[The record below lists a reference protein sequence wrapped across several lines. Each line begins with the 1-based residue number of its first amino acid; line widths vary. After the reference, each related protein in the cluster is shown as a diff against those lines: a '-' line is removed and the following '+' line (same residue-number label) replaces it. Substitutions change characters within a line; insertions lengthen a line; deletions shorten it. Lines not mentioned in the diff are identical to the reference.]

1 MIIWRDGIAAL
12 DTTQRLTLYLAASS
26 LAGAAVQHGIS
37 GDWRATVLQLSTTAI
52 LSAAAYRAGLR
63 QGEEGNADRNG
74 KENAQHRSVLTTQ
87 PAPAHKQIEPRA
99 EQEQEKL
106 SMAGMLAAGIAH
118 EIRNP
123 LTSLR
128 GFLQLTANKAK
139 PEYTA
144 IMLSE
149 VDRINEIVTELLE
162 LAKPKETAF
171 EERDLPTLLE
181 QTVTLMEAQA
191 NLSNVTLAMEPSA
204 SMLPSIVI
212 TCEENKLKQ
221 VFINLIK
228 NAVEASAGGGAIRIA
243 VRQSEGEAVIEVAD
257 TGSGLP
263 SEDIEQLGQPFYTTK
278 EHGSG
283 LGLMVCRRIVL
294 DHGGTMAFRSE
305 VGVGTVVTVRLPC
318 NSPRMEDMKARPEG
332 QPIGK

>member
-1 MIIWRDGIAAL
+1 MIMRRDGITAL
-12 DTTQRLTLYLAASS
+12 ESTQRLPLFLAASS
-26 LAGAAVQHGIS
+26 LAAAAVQHGIS
-37 GDWRATVLQLSTTAI
+37 GDWRTTALQFCTTAA
-52 LSAAAYRAGLR
+52 LSAAAYRAGCR
-63 QGEEGNADRNG
+63 QGEDG
-74 KENAQHRSVLTTQ
+74 KASRSSGEEVKHKSTAQA
-87 PAPAHKQIEPRA
+87 APAQKPVEPRA
-99 EQEQEKL
+99 EQERDKL

-123 LTSLR
+123 LTSLK
-128 GFLQLTANKAK
+128 GFLQLTASKPK

-171 EERDLPTLLE
+171 EERDLPALLE
-181 QTVTLMEAQA
+181 QTVTLLEAQA
-191 NLSNVTLAMEPSA
+191 NLSNVTLAMEPNA
-204 SMLPSIVI
+204 RELPPIIV

-228 NAVEASAGGGAIRIA
+228 NAIEASAGGGAIRIA
-243 VRQSEGEAVIEVAD
+243 VRSSDEQVVVEVTD
-257 TGSGLP
+257 TGSGLV
-263 SEDIEQLGQPFYTTK
+263 EEQLEQLGQPFYTTK

-283 LGLMVCRRIVL
+283 LGLMVCRRIVQ
-294 DHGGTMAFRSE
+294 DHGGTIAFRSE
-305 VGVGTVVTVRLPC
+305 AGEGTVVEVRLPC
-318 NSPRMEDMKARPEG
+318 NSPRMEDMKARSAG

>member
-1 MIIWRDGIAAL
+1 MRRDGIAAVES
-12 DTTQRLTLYLAASS
+12 TQRLTLYLAAISMAS
-26 LAGAAVQHGIS
+26 AAVQHGIS
-37 GDWRATVLQLSTTAI
+37 GDWRSTALQFCTTAI

-63 QGEEGNADRNG
+63 EGEEGKTGRSGGEEG
-74 KENAQHRSVLTTQ
+74 KQESAMQAISAMEEN
-87 PAPAHKQIEPRA
+87 EPRA
-99 EQEQEKL
+99 ELEREKL

-128 GFLQLTANKAK
+128 GFLQLTADKAK

-181 QTVTLMEAQA
+181 QTVTLLEAQA

-204 SMLPSIVI
+204 SELPPIIV

-243 VRQSEGEAVIEVAD
+243 VRESDGQAVIEVAD

-263 SEDIEQLGQPFYTTK
+263 SEDLEQLGQPFYTTK

-283 LGLMVCRRIVL
+283 LGLMVCRRIVQ

-305 VGVGTVVTVRLPC
+305 AGEGTVVTVRLPC
-318 NSPRMEDMKARPEG
+318 NPPRMEDMKARSTG
-332 QPIGK
+332 QPIGS

>member
-1 MIIWRDGIAAL
+1 MIMRRDGTAL
-12 DTTQRLTLYLAASS
+12 GSTKRLALFLAASS
-26 LAGAAVQHGIS
+26 LAGAAVQHGIC
-37 GDWRATVLQLSTTAI
+37 GDWRSTALQLCTTAI
-52 LSAAAYRAGLR
+52 LSAAAYRVGRR
-63 QGEEGNADRNG
+63 QGGDGKPSRNS
-74 KENAQHRSVLTTQ
+74 RSEAKHEAAATQ
-87 PAPAHKQIEPRA
+87 AAHARKLVEPRA

-106 SMAGMLAAGIAH
+106 SMAGILAAGIAH

-123 LTSLR
+123 LTSLK
-128 GFLQLTANKAK
+128 GFLQLTAAKPK

-171 EERDLPTLLE
+171 EERDLSALLE
-181 QTVTLMEAQA
+181 QTVTLLEAQA
-191 NLSNVTLAMEPSA
+191 NLSNVTLAMEPGA
-204 SMLPSIVI
+204 RELPPIIV

-228 NAVEASAGGGAIRIA
+228 NAIEASAGGGAIRIA
-243 VRQSEGEAVIEVAD
+243 VLVSDEQAVVEVAD

-263 SEDIEQLGQPFYTTK
+263 EEQLEQLGQPFYTTK
-278 EHGSG
+278 EQGNG
-283 LGLMVCRRIVL
+283 LGLMVCRRIVQ
-294 DHGGTMAFRSE
+294 DHGGTIAFRSE
-305 VGVGTVVTVRLPC
+305 AGEGTVVAVRLPC
-318 NSPRMEDMKARPEG
+318 NPPRMEDMKARSEG